1 MANGRT
7 SSSLI
12 SGAFLGGAVAF
23 AWTTISWLV
32 LPWHAGALRSFR
44 DESAVAQAIVANA
57 PRAGVYFLPNPPPER
72 SSAPPA
78 AAEAARDAALAR
90 MERGPVL
97 FAAVRPRGAGSV
109 TRAMV
114 IDAAI
119 DILGALLFTWLLLQT
134 KGLSYWRRVAFVAT
148 AALAVAVVAALPDWN
163 WLGFSAQ
170 YTAIVATD
178 MVLGWSLAGLVIAR
192 VT

>member
-1 MANGRT
+1 MAHGRL

-23 AWTTISWLV
+23 AWTTVSWLV
-32 LPWHAGALRSFR
+32 LPWHAGALLAFR
-44 DESAVAQAIVANA
+44 DEAAVARVVAANA
-57 PRAGVYFLPNPPPER
+57 PEAGVYFLPNPPP
-72 SSAPPA
+72 APPGAAPA

-97 FAAVRPRGAGSV
+97 FTAVRPHGAGSV

-114 IDAAI
+114 TDAVI
-119 DILGALLFTWLLLQT
+119 EILGALLFTWLLLQT
-134 KGLSYWRRVAFVAT
+134 AGLSYWRRVAFVTT

-163 WLGFSAQ
+163 WLGFSAR
-170 YTAIVATD
+170 YTAVVATD
-178 MVLGWSLAGLVIAR
+178 MVIAWFFAGLVIAR
-192 VT
+192 FT